1 MPETTRPSEREGAF
15 GNAAITAE
23 VRYSLLT
30 KYDPLS
36 LYRQKL
42 KATATVIYSISK
54 QVNTV
59 VSGDE
64 SEIHDEP
71 HVRDR
76 RITVSHIHA
85 LVEERGLDART
96 VADRFDLTAS
106 DIYHAL
112 AYYHDHPE
120 EMRAAEERRR
130 ELREAAEDDP
140 KVITGPDDLPE
151 S

>member
-1 MPETTRPSEREGAF
+1 M
-15 GNAAITAE
+15 
-23 VRYSLLT
+23 
-30 KYDPLS
+30 
-36 LYRQKL
+36 
-42 KATATVIYSISK
+42 SK

-71 HVRDR
+71 HVLDR
-76 RITVSHIHA
+76 RVTVSHIHA
-85 LVEERGLDART
+85 LVEGRGLDART

-106 DIYHAL
+106 DVYHAL

-120 EMRAAEERRR
+120 ETRTAEERRR
-130 ELREAAEDDP
+130 ELHEAAEEDP
-140 KVITGPDDLPE
+140 RFITGPDDLPE

>member
-1 MPETTRPSEREGAF
+1 M
-15 GNAAITAE
+15 
-23 VRYSLLT
+23 
-30 KYDPLS
+30 
-36 LYRQKL
+36 
-42 KATATVIYSISK
+42 SK

-64 SEIHDEP
+64 SEIHDEL

-85 LVEERGLDART
+85 LIEERGLDART

-106 DIYHAL
+106 DVYHAL

-130 ELREAAEDDP
+130 ELREAAEEDP
-140 KVITGPDDLPE
+140 RVITGPDDLPE

>member
-1 MPETTRPSEREGAF
+1 MS
-15 GNAAITAE
+15 
-23 VRYSLLT
+23 
-30 KYDPLS
+30 
-36 LYRQKL
+36 
-42 KATATVIYSISK
+42 
-54 QVNTV
+54 TV
-59 VSGDE
+59 VSGEE

-85 LVEERGLDART
+85 LVEDRGLDAQT

-106 DIYHAL
+106 EVYHAL

-120 EMRAAEERRR
+120 EMRAVEERRR
-130 ELREAAEDDP
+130 KLHEAAADDP
-140 KVITGPDDLPE
+140 QIITGPEDLSE

>member
-1 MPETTRPSEREGAF
+1 MVFDTM
-15 GNAAITAE
+15 
-23 VRYSLLT
+23 
-30 KYDPLS
+30 
-36 LYRQKL
+36 
-42 KATATVIYSISK
+42 SK

-59 VSGDE
+59 ISGDD

-71 HVRDR
+71 HIRDR

-85 LVEERGLDART
+85 LVEERGLDAQT

-106 DIYHAL
+106 EVYHAL

-120 EMRAAEERRR
+120 EMRAVEERRR
-130 ELREAAEDDP
+130 ELHEATADDP
-140 KVITGPDDLPE
+140 KIITGPDDAPE

>member
-1 MPETTRPSEREGAF
+1 MVFDAM
-15 GNAAITAE
+15 
-23 VRYSLLT
+23 
-30 KYDPLS
+30 
-36 LYRQKL
+36 
-42 KATATVIYSISK
+42 SK
-54 QVNTV
+54 QMNTV

-64 SEIHDEP
+64 SNIHDEP

-85 LVEERGLDART
+85 LVEERGLDAQT

-106 DIYHAL
+106 DVYHAL

-120 EMRAAEERRR
+120 EMRAVEERRR
-130 ELREAAEDDP
+130 ELQEAAEEDP
-140 KVITGPDDLPE
+140 RIITGPEDVPE

>member
-1 MPETTRPSEREGAF
+1 MST
-15 GNAAITAE
+15 
-23 VRYSLLT
+23 
-30 KYDPLS
+30 
-36 LYRQKL
+36 QM
-42 KATATVIYSISK
+42 
-54 QVNTV
+54 NTV

-106 DIYHAL
+106 DVYHAL

-120 EMRAAEERRR
+120 EMRAAEGRRR
-130 ELREAAEDDP
+130 KLHEAAKEDP
-140 KVITGPDDLPE
+140 GVIAGPNDLPE